1 MFSRGKMT
9 SSWANRKSRPS
20 YEKVWGQ
27 PQRSKKQHVISK
39 EICTLMLACVSTQIK
54 RGIPRLLKR
63 MLRTAEFSVAR
74 VSGTYIE
81 GNERIPLKVGWCELQ
96 QPRWHITRNI
106 CFWLLLHS
114 MAVRS
119 RDKYCAR
126 RDIHST
132 WYIAIHTM
140 ARAIM
145 IFKKLHASQLEFI

>member
-1 MFSRGKMT
+1 MLFLLWNCQIIPNDESNSHHSSIPRHKSSTSQQLKCWSWMFSRGKMT

-20 YEKVWGQ
+20 HEKVWGQ

-54 RGIPRLLKR
+54 RGIPRLLER
-63 MLRTAEFSVAR
+63 MLRTAEFSAACA
-74 VSGTYIE
+74 SGTYIE

-114 MAVRS
+114 MAVR
-119 RDKYCAR
+119 
-126 RDIHST
+126 
-132 WYIAIHTM
+132 
-140 ARAIM
+140 
-145 IFKKLHASQLEFI
+145 